1 MITLGLNA
9 AFHDSSAALVRDG
22 VVLAAVEE
30 ERFTRVKHGKRPLP
44 FTAWELP
51 FHAVDY
57 CLAQAGV
64 ALADVDHV
72 AYSFDPRQFASE
84 AMLASE
90 TVTLPL
96 RPSAHALPA
105 GANAW
110 DNPWDPLFAAYV
122 LNAPRQLAAGAPHH
136 LKRRFAGV
144 EAEALQKRWHFVDHH
159 CCHQASAFLAA
170 PFERCAVMTLDGR
183 GERATTT
190 YGRYTGDAYRSLG
203 AVAMSD
209 WTVQRVTGDA
219 LVRLG
224 SMSFPVEE
232 RR

>member
-57 CLAQAGV
+57 CLAEAGV

-84 AMLASE
+84 ATLASE

-96 RPSAHALPA
+96 QPSAHALPA
-105 GANAW
+105 LLRPAPAFGGAGTDKVALHVRQASQNGNHQATIATAI
-110 DNPWDPLFAAYV
+110 LASS
-122 LNAPRQLAAGAPHH
+122 PREGYAGAVILWGRDNKIHGSCKIRSSIRCSIP
-136 LKRRFAGV
+136 RPAPGV
-144 EAEALQKRWHFVDHH
+144 SASNASMCARLSSRSPSSSSTVAAALI
-159 CCHQASAFLAA
+159 A
-170 PFERCAVMTLDGR
+170 
-183 GERATTT
+183 
-190 YGRYTGDAYRSLG
+190 
-203 AVAMSD
+203 
-209 WTVQRVTGDA
+209 
-219 LVRLG
+219 
-224 SMSFPVEE
+224 
-232 RR
+232 

>member
-72 AYSFDPRQFASE
+72 AYSSIRASSPPRPCS
-84 AMLASE
+84 
-90 TVTLPL
+90 P
-96 RPSAHALPA
+96 
-105 GANAW
+105 
-110 DNPWDPLFAAYV
+110 
-122 LNAPRQLAAGAPHH
+122 PR
-136 LKRRFAGV
+136 R
-144 EAEALQKRWHFVDHH
+144 
-159 CCHQASAFLAA
+159 
-170 PFERCAVMTLDGR
+170 
-183 GERATTT
+183 
-190 YGRYTGDAYRSLG
+190 
-203 AVAMSD
+203 
-209 WTVQRVTGDA
+209 
-219 LVRLG
+219 
-224 SMSFPVEE
+224 
-232 RR
+232 